1 MQDKVKK
8 NVNPKISIITEKN
21 IRNYFF
27 FFLIL
32 GFIVVYFSGKIVELN
47 ISIIPPIIL
56 MIIYWGVVTYKGK
69 NVIANDQIGDSVY
82 YLGFLLTL
90 FALILSLIYA
100 ADNPSEQLSEVLP
113 KFGIALITTIV
124 GLGIRVYMTAFEVSQ
139 EDREDIASTQLT
151 SASTNLRIQL
161 ETINEIL
168 KGTLTTLS
176 EEIRTNLEGQSV
188 KLAKFLDENT
198 KEFSESS
205 RKIIGNI
212 NNASDGLT
220 SQTNELKSS
229 FNTLNKALNT
239 SKDSLST
246 LNNMFNQ
253 LGSSF
258 KDLDQI
264 NLSDQ
269 LIDLNEKLKTFSINL
284 DVQNKE
290 ITQLNHLMKDDID
303 FIKNHKSQLQSAVE
317 ESQRSIEMV
326 QTNLTNLTKVII
338 DKIKK

>member
-1 MQDKVKK
+1 M
-8 NVNPKISIITEKN
+8 
-21 IRNYFF
+21 
-27 FFLIL
+27 
-32 GFIVVYFSGKIVELN
+32 
-47 ISIIPPIIL
+47 
-56 MIIYWGVVTYKGK
+56 
-69 NVIANDQIGDSVY
+69 
-82 YLGFLLTL
+82 
-90 FALILSLIYA
+90 YA
-100 ADNPSEQLSEVLP
+100 ADNPGERLSVVLP
-113 KFGIALITTIV
+113 KFGIALVTTIV
-124 GLGIRVYMTAFEVSQ
+124 GLGIRVYMTAFEVSL
-139 EDREDIASTQLT
+139 EDREEIATTQLT
-151 SASTNLRIQL
+151 SASVNLRIQL
-161 ETINEIL
+161 EAINEIL

-205 RKIIGNI
+205 RRIIENI
-212 NNASDGLT
+212 NDASNGLT

-269 LIDLNEKLKTFSINL
+269 LIDLNEKLKTFSINV
-284 DVQNKE
+284 DDQNKKL
-290 ITQLNHLMKDDID
+290 TQLKNLMNVDEQSKELTQLKNLMNNDVA
-303 FIKNHKSQLQSAVE
+303 FIKHHKSQLQSAVE
-317 ESQRSIEMV
+317 ESQRSLEMV

-338 DKIKK
+338 DEIKK